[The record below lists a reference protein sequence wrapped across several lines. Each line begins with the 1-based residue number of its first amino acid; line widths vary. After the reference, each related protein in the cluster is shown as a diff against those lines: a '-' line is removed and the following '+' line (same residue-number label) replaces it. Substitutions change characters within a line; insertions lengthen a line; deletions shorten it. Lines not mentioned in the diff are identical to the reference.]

1 MSEFGFKQEIW
12 LYFIP
17 IIWLL
22 WYKFRTVN
30 VIWPRWLPSITIHY
44 PLLNSLGAET
54 LQHEKKQMHFRQ
66 HNVLLSVLFS
76 LLLLSLA
83 QPVQYTGQI
92 AERDNKQPID
102 MVLVID
108 TALSMS
114 LSDYL
119 INNKPVSRIGFARKE
134 LSEALDSYTGE
145 RFALLISGNPP
156 ALWLPL
162 TKDIK
167 VVKHE
172 IGRIT
177 TFLGGRISDMGATLR
192 LIEKQFANKSKNTS
206 NSSDSAQVAI
216 IISDGGT
223 QVGDISPQTAAEQL
237 SEKGFTVYVIAVGS
251 VQPESAVLN
260 TSSLLYEPANLDVLT
275 KVAKA
280 GKGQLFHARDH
291 NDFKQAMATIVQL
304 QRTSLQQSE
313 TRTDD
318 NHSVDN
324 KITQPWYYI
333 PLLAAML
340 ILLFLAVRYSQ
351 GSRDVS

>member
-102 MVLVID
+102 MVLVMD

-119 INNKPVSRIGFARKE
+119 INNQPVTRIGFARKE

-162 TKDIK
+162 TKDIN
-167 VVKHE
+167 VVQHE

-192 LIEKQFANKSKNTS
+192 LIEKQFANKNKNTR
-206 NSSDSAQVAI
+206 NSSDNAQVAI

-237 SEKGFTVYVIAVGS
+237 AEKGFTVYVIAVGS

-260 TSSLLYEPANLDVLT
+260 TSSLLYEPVNLDVLT

-313 TRTDD
+313 MKTDD

>member
-17 IIWLL
+17 LIWLV
-22 WYKFRTVN
+22 WFKFRTVKI
-30 VIWPRWLPSITIHY
+30 IWPRWLPSISIHF
-44 PLLNSLGAET
+44 PLLNSLDAET
-54 LQHEKKQMHFRQ
+54 LQHEKKQVYFRQ
-66 HNVLLSVLFS
+66 HNILLSVLFS
-76 LLLLSLA
+76 LLLLALA
-83 QPVQYTGQI
+83 QPVQYTGQL

-102 MVLVID
+102 MVLVMD

-119 INNKPVSRIGFARKE
+119 INNQPVSRIGFARKE
-134 LSEALDSYTGE
+134 LSEALDSYTE
-145 RFALLISGNPP
+145 DRFALLISGNPP

-162 TKDIK
+162 TKDIN
-167 VVKHE
+167 VVQHE

-177 TFLGGRISDMGATLR
+177 PFLGGRISDMGATLK
-192 LIEKQFANKSKNTS
+192 LIEKQYANQNRNSS
-206 NSSDSAQVAI
+206 NSSDNAQVAI

-223 QVGDISPQTAAEQL
+223 QVGDIAPQTAAEQL
-237 SEKGFTVYVIAVGS
+237 AEKGFTVYVIAVGS

-260 TSSLLYEPANLDVLT
+260 TSSLLYEPVNLDVLK

-280 GKGQLFHARDH
+280 GKGQLFYARDH
-291 NDFKQAMATIVQL
+291 NDFKQAMASIVQL
-304 QRTSLQQSE
+304 HGQSLQQSD
-313 TRTDD
+313 TQAD
-318 NHSVDN
+318 DN

-333 PLLAAML
+333 PLLTAML